1 MLDCGVV
8 VLNDHPTVDYYTFI
22 EDQLH
27 LVVSSE
33 HPLSLKSQVQ
43 LKDVKEESFIMF
55 NQDFESRNIII
66 QACKRQ
72 GFEPKIVS
80 ETSQID
86 FWRKWSQPIWE

>member
-43 LKDVKEESFIMF
+43 LKDVKEESFYH
-55 NQDFESRNIII
+55 
-66 QACKRQ
+66 
-72 GFEPKIVS
+72 V
-80 ETSQID
+80 
-86 FWRKWSQPIWE
+86 